1 MSSEDLMRSQGQT
14 WETTRDKISDEIAAG
29 HLPPDS
35 RLPSEPELC
44 VLYNTRRHSLRR
56 ALAALVAEGKL
67 RVEHGRGTF
76 VERAPLINYVIGAR
90 TRFRENLLAQG
101 LTASGQGISEMR
113 IPASARVAA
122 ALGLPAG
129 AAIFAICRRGFANDL
144 PISLGW
150 SYHDA
155 ERFADMADARRAGI
169 SVTETYRKHGIE
181 DYRRQ
186 STTIFTRLATEHEAA
201 LLMLRPGQS
210 VLIVQKTDVD
220 LDGKPIGFSEAAWA
234 GDRVQFTFENAPAGG
249 LVSERTKD
257 VQ

>member
-1 MSSEDLMRSQGQT
+1 MHSRGQS
-14 WETTRDKISDEIAAG
+14 WETTRDRIGAEIAAG
-29 HLPPDS
+29 HLAPDA

-44 VLYNTRRHSLRR
+44 LLYTTRRHSLRR

-76 VERAPLINYVIGAR
+76 VERAPLINYVIGER
-90 TRFRENLLAQG
+90 TRFRENLMAQG
-101 LTASGQGISEMR
+101 LTASGQAISEMQ

-122 ALGLPAG
+122 ALKLTPG
-129 AAIFAICRRGFANDL
+129 ALVTARSWRGFANDL

-150 SYHDA
+150 SYHDVERFPDIA
-155 ERFADMADARRAGI
+155 ERRKANASITTIYKTYGI
-169 SVTETYRKHGIE
+169 A

-186 STTIFTRLATEHEAA
+186 STTIFTRIANEHETS
-201 LLMLRPGQS
+201 LLMMRPGQS

-220 LDGKPIGFSEAAWA
+220 IDGAPIGFSEAAWA
-234 GDRVQFTFENAPAGG
+234 GDRVQFTFESAQAGD
-249 LVSERTKD
+249 VATERTDD

>member
-1 MSSEDLMRSQGQT
+1 MHSRGQS
-14 WETTRDKISDEIAAG
+14 WEATRDRISAEIAAG
-29 HLPPDS
+29 HLAPDA

-44 VLYNTRRHSLRR
+44 LLYNTRRHSLRR

-76 VERAPLINYVIGAR
+76 VERAPLINYVIGPR
-90 TRFRENLLAQG
+90 TRFHENLLAQG
-101 LTASGQGISEMR
+101 LTGSGQTISEMR
-113 IPASARVAA
+113 IPAGARVAG
-122 ALGLPAG
+122 ALSLPVG
-129 AAIFAICRRGFANDL
+129 APVFAICRRGFANDL

-155 ERFADMADARRAGI
+155 ERFPDMADQRRAGI
-169 SVTETYRKHGIE
+169 SVTETYRKYGIA

-186 STTIFTRLATEHEAA
+186 RTIIFTRLASEHEAG

-220 LDGKPIGFSEAAWA
+220 MAGAPIGFSEAAWA
-234 GDRVQFTFENAPAGG
+234 GDRVQFTFENAQAGE
-249 LVSERTKD
+249 VATERTDD

>member
-1 MSSEDLMRSQGQT
+1 MHSRGQT
-14 WETTRDKISDEIAAG
+14 WETTRDKISAEIAAG
-29 HLPPDS
+29 HLAPDA

-44 VLYNTRRHSLRR
+44 LLYNTRRHSLRR
-56 ALAALVAEGKL
+56 AMAALVAEGKL
-67 RVEHGRGTF
+67 RIEHGRGTF
-76 VERAPLINYVIGAR
+76 VERAPLINYVIGPR
-90 TRFRENLLAQG
+90 TRFHENLLAQG
-101 LTASGQGISEMR
+101 LTGSGQTLSEMR

-122 ALGLPAG
+122 ALALPAD
-129 AAIFAICRRGFANDL
+129 APVFAICRRGFANDL

-155 ERFADMADARRAGI
+155 ERFPDMADERRAGI
-169 SVTETYRKHGIE
+169 SVTQAYRRYGIA

-186 STTIFTRLATEHEAA
+186 STTVFTRLANEQEAS

-220 LDGKPIGFSEAAWA
+220 MTGAPIGFSEAAWA
-234 GDRVQFTFENAPAGG
+234 GDRVQFTFENAPAGE
-249 LVSERTKD
+249 VASERTDD

>member
-1 MSSEDLMRSQGQT
+1 MRSRGQS

-29 HLPPDS
+29 HLLPDS

-44 VLYNTRRHSLRR
+44 LLYNTRRHSLRR

-90 TRFRENLLAQG
+90 TRFRENLLSQG
-101 LTASGQGISEMR
+101 LTASGQAISEMQ
-113 IPASARVAA
+113 IPASTRVAN
-122 ALGLPAG
+122 ALGLAPG
-129 AAIFAICRRGFANDL
+129 ALVTARSWRGFANDL

-150 SYHDA
+150 SYHDVERFPDIA
-155 ERFADMADARRAGI
+155 ERRRANPSITAIYKTYGI
-169 SVTETYRKHGIE
+169 D

-186 STTIFTRLATEHEAA
+186 STTIFTRLASEHETS
-201 LLMLRPGQS
+201 LLMMRPGQS

-220 LDGKPIGFSEAAWA
+220 LSGSPIGFSEAAWA
-234 GDRVQFTFENAPAGG
+234 GDRVQFTFENAQAGE
-249 LVSERTKD
+249 LVSERTD
-257 VQ
+257 NV

>member
-1 MSSEDLMRSQGQT
+1 MHSRGQS
-14 WETTRDKISDEIAAG
+14 WETTRDRISDEIAAG
-29 HLPPDS
+29 HLAPDA

-44 VLYNTRRHSLRR
+44 LLYNTRRHSLRR

-67 RVEHGRGTF
+67 RIEHGRGTF
-76 VERAPLINYVIGAR
+76 VERAPLINYVIGPR
-90 TRFRENLLAQG
+90 TRFHENLLAQG
-101 LTASGQGISEMR
+101 LTGSGQAISEMR
-113 IPASARVAA
+113 IPASTRIAG

-129 AAIFAICRRGFANDL
+129 TPVFAICRRGFANDL

-155 ERFADMADARRAGI
+155 DRFPDMAEQRRAGI
-169 SVTETYRKHGIE
+169 SVTETYRKYGIA

-186 STTIFTRLATEHEAA
+186 RTTIFTRIANEQETS

-220 LDGKPIGFSEAAWA
+220 MDGAPIGFSEAAWA
-234 GDRVQFTFENAPAGG
+234 GDRVQFTFENAQPGEVAT
-249 LVSERTKD
+249 ERTDD

>member
-1 MSSEDLMRSQGQT
+1 MVGMRSRGQT
-14 WETTRDKISDEIAAG
+14 WETTRNKISDEIASG
-29 HLPPDS
+29 HLTPDA

-44 VLYNTRRHSLRR
+44 LLYGARRHSLRR

-76 VERAPLINYVIGAR
+76 VERAPLLNYVIGPR
-90 TRFRENLLAQG
+90 TRFRENLLSQG
-101 LTASGQGISEMR
+101 LTASGQSLSEMQ
-113 IPASARVAA
+113 IPASTRVAA
-122 ALGLPAG
+122 ALKLEPG
-129 AAIFAICRRGFANDL
+129 ALVTARSWRGFANEL

-155 ERFADMADARRAGI
+155 ARFPDLTERRKAGGSI
-169 SVTETYRKHGIE
+169 TEIYRSYGIA

-186 STTIFTRLATEHEAA
+186 STTIFTRLATEHETS
-201 LLMLRPGQS
+201 LLMMRPGQS

-220 LDGKPIGFSEAAWA
+220 LSGAPIGFSEAAWA
-234 GDRVQFTFENAPAGG
+234 GDRVQFTFESAPTGAMAT
-249 LVSERTKD
+249 ERTDD

>member
-1 MSSEDLMRSQGQT
+1 MRSRGQT

-76 VERAPLINYVIGAR
+76 VERAPLINYVIGPR

-122 ALGLPAG
+122 ALGLLAG
-129 AAIFAICRRGFANDL
+129 APVFAICRRGFANDL

-155 ERFADMADARRAGI
+155 ERFPDMADARRAGI
-169 SVTETYRKHGIE
+169 SVTETYREHGIA
-181 DYRRQ
+181 DYRRL

-234 GDRVQFTFENAPAGG
+234 GDRVQFTFENAQAGE
-249 LVSERTKD
+249 LVSERTDD

>member
-1 MSSEDLMRSQGQT
+1 MHSRGQS
-14 WETTRDKISDEIAAG
+14 WETTRDRISAEIAAG
-29 HLPPDS
+29 HLAPDA

-44 VLYNTRRHSLRR
+44 LLYNTRRHSLRR

-67 RVEHGRGTF
+67 RIEHGRGTF
-76 VERAPLINYVIGAR
+76 VERAPLINYVIGSR
-90 TRFRENLLAQG
+90 TRFHENLLAQG
-101 LTASGQGISEMR
+101 LTGSGQTISEMR
-113 IPASARVAA
+113 IPASARVAG

-129 AAIFAICRRGFANDL
+129 APVFAICRRGFANDL

-155 ERFADMADARRAGI
+155 ERFPDMADQLRAGI
-169 SVTETYRKHGIE
+169 SVTKTYRKYGIA

-186 STTIFTRLATEHEAA
+186 RTTVFTRLASEHETS

-220 LDGKPIGFSEAAWA
+220 MNGAPIGFSEAAWA
-234 GDRVQFTFENAPAGG
+234 GDRVQFTFENAQAGE
-249 LVSERTKD
+249 VATERTDD